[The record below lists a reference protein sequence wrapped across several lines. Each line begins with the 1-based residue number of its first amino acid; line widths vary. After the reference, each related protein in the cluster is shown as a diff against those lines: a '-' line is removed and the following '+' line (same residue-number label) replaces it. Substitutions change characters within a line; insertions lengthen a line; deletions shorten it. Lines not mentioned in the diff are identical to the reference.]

1 MLPLASEQ
9 LSRTIATLY
18 RSESSRVLATLV
30 RLLGDPELAEESMH
44 EAFAAVWSL
53 GPVSCVPGE

>member
-1 MLPLASEQ
+1 LRANNSA
-9 LSRTIATLY
+9 RTIATLY